1 MVLIS
6 EQENRAK
13 RKKNIRH
20 VGYLFFFIK
29 LFVTNFVGQMD
40 VKLKSVNR
48 AVYYGNSTSNLSS
61 FAFLLSLFY
70 AVMAKAK
77 VDKRTAKNPTNNEAI

>member
-1 MVLIS
+1 MIS

-20 VGYLFFFIK
+20 ARYLFFFVK

-40 VKLKSVNR
+40 VKLKNVNR
-48 AVYYGNSTSNLSS
+48 AV
-61 FAFLLSLFY
+61 
-70 AVMAKAK
+70 
-77 VDKRTAKNPTNNEAI
+77 